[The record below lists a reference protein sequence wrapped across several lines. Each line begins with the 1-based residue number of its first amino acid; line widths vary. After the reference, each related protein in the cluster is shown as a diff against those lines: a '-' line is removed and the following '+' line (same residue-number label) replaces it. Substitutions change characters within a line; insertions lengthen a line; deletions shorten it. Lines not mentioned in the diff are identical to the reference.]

1 MGRIM
6 LEFALEK
13 TADILTELQPLI
25 ENHWEQVAL
34 NKDIVQLAPDWER
47 YNQLELTGLLRL
59 YTARKDNKL
68 IGYFAV
74 VINKHLHYKNDTF
87 AVCDVLYVAPEHRA
101 GSTGYKL
108 IKYVEAELS
117 KTDVKVLHIN
127 TKQHVPFDRLLER
140 MGYNPI
146 ETIHAKKIG

>member
-1 MGRIM
+1 V
-6 LEFALEK
+6 LKFALEK

-25 ENHWEQVAL
+25 HSHWEQVAL
-34 NKDIVQLAPDWER
+34 NKDDVQLAPDWDR
-47 YNQLELTGLLRL
+47 YTYLELAGFLRV
-59 YTARKDNKL
+59 YTARKDNEL

-74 VINKHLHYKNDTF
+74 AISKHLHYKNDTF
-87 AVCDVLYVAPEHRA
+87 AVCDVLYVAPKHRK

-108 IKYVEAELS
+108 IKYVETELS

-127 TKQHVPFDRLLER
+127 TKQHVPFDKLLHR

-146 ETIHAKKIG
+146 ETIHAKKLG